1 MVEQTY
7 SQALRETLREEMKR
21 DHRVFLMGEDIGVYG
36 GAFAVT
42 RGLQEEFGPTR
53 VRQTPISEATI
64 VGAAIGAALTGL
76 RPVVEIMFMD
86 FITLAMDQ
94 LVNHAAKFRFVY
106 GSQAQVPLVVRTPAG
121 GGRCYGA
128 THSQSL
134 EAWFLHVPG
143 LKVVAPSCPADARGL
158 LLAAIRDDDPVLCIE
173 HKLLYA
179 RSGVMPEDDEPL
191 PLGRATLR
199 RAGTD
204 VTLVAYSHGVSLAL
218 EAAEVLALRGI
229 AAEVVDLRSL
239 APLDTDCIVSSV
251 AKTGRLVCIEEG
263 TRTGGVGAEIAAQV
277 AELAYEYL
285 DAPVRRV
292 AAADLP
298 IPFSQPLE
306 NAALP
311 STEGIVRVV
320 CDLFAGRGPR
330 GVASL

>member
-1 MVEQTY
+1 
-7 SQALRETLREEMKR
+7 
-21 DHRVFLMGEDIGVYG
+21 
-36 GAFAVT
+36 
-42 RGLQEEFGPTR
+42 
-53 VRQTPISEATI
+53 
-64 VGAAIGAALTGL
+64 
-76 RPVVEIMFMD
+76 MD

-218 EAAEVLALRGI
+218 EAAEELALLGI

-251 AKTGRLVCIEEG
+251 VKTGRLVCIEEG

-311 STEGIVRVV
+311 STEGIVTVV